1 MPISATMV
9 DSRQNFRD
17 FLVFHVC
24 GLDCAFP
31 IESVLEVVPMATL
44 FSPLGLPS
52 VLEGFLELRG
62 IAVPVVRLN
71 RLFDFPDWQPG
82 LHTPIIVLR
91 GVSGPVGVLVNSVRA
106 IVPLLSSR
114 LLAVPGN
121 GTFRNCAIAV
131 AQLDGDPI
139 HLISPGAL
147 MEEGEN
153 HLLADYRAMAQA
165 RLLHFQA
172 QDGTAEAVPCGARE

>member
-1 MPISATMV
+1 MPISTTMV
-9 DSRQNFRD
+9 DSREYSRD

-24 GLDCAFP
+24 GMDCAFP

-62 IAVPVVRLN
+62 TAIPVVRLN

-82 LHTPIIVLR
+82 LYTPIIVLR

-114 LLAVPGN
+114 LLAVPEN
-121 GTFRNCAIAV
+121 GTFRNCAIAA
-131 AQLDGDPI
+131 AQFDGDPI
-139 HLISPGAL
+139 HLLSPDTL
-147 MEEGEN
+147 LEEGEN

-165 RLLHFQA
+165 RLIHFQA
-172 QDGTAEAVPCGARE
+172 RDGATGADPCGARE